1 MLNKLYLIILII
13 LLSFSSTKPWG
24 EEGHKLICRK
34 AIEML
39 PFEMNYF
46 QQWKNYLSDHSVDP
60 DVRRDKDKSEW
71 PKHFIDIDFYP
82 EFLNGKMIQDKVQLI
97 SLYRDSVVTEMG
109 LLPWAT
115 EETFQNLVNSFK
127 EKNRDKI
134 LIFISDLAHYVADG
148 HQPMHTIMNY
158 DGQLTNQK
166 GIHHRYESIMID
178 KYLKEIEALYDSAE
192 VFYVN
197 EPLSFIFNYITE
209 ANSFAS
215 ILFDADNFA
224 FSKTGTREGDEYYRL
239 IWFRT
244 KYISEIQFNNASKD
258 LASLIYTAWIDAGS
272 PNLNEIN

>member
-1 MLNKLYLIILII
+1 MINKLYLIILII
-13 LLSFSSTKPWG
+13 LLSISSTKPWG

-39 PFEMNYF
+39 PVEMSFF
-46 QQWKNYLSDHSVDP
+46 QKWKDYLSEHSIDP

-82 EFLNGKMIQDKVQLI
+82 EFLKGQMNQDKEQLF
-97 SLYRDSVVTEMG
+97 SLYGDSVVTKIG

-115 EETFQNLVNSFK
+115 EETFQDLVHSFK

-134 LIFISDLAHYVADG
+134 LIFISDLAHYVADS
-148 HQPMHTIMNY
+148 HQPMHTILNY

-166 GIHHRYESIMID
+166 GIHYRYESIMID
-178 KYLKEIEALYDSAE
+178 KYLNEIEDSYDSAK
-192 VFYVN
+192 VLYVK

-209 ANSFAS
+209 SNSVS
-215 ILFDADNFA
+215 SVLFDADNFA
-224 FSKTGTREGDEYYRL
+224 FKNAGSKENDEYYKL
-239 IWFRT
+239 LWFRT
-244 KYISEIQFNNASKD
+244 KYISEIQFHNASKA

-272 PNLNEIN
+272 PHLNDAN